1 MPGRLGQD
9 AKCSSFKVHFVKM
22 NCSHVICI
30 MNRPRR
36 RDYVRRTEEMGFFRK
51 KESHESRSSS
61 MSYAMRWKQEHLRQI
76 SVIGLLAIAVVLI
89 ILIWSY
95 SQNNKKIYLVVDGQ
109 SQKIE
114 TRHSLVNQVLEEQS
128 IVLGPEDAV
137 SRPLASSIQDG
148 NRIVIVR
155 AVPVNV
161 SVDGT
166 SKVHFTTKDSV
177 QETIEELG
185 VTMGQEDKITPALT
199 SKVSANLDI
208 KIVRVTKHKV
218 QTKESVPFTV
228 VKTSDNTL
236 LKGKTKVV
244 APGSEGV
251 VVHNIEKVYEDGKF
265 VSKQWLGKEVEKAAS
280 PKVVAVGTK
289 KPTAVASA
297 SISRTSNAVNISGL
311 TTKGG
316 VSFKY
321 KKVLKNVTLTAYSA
335 EEDGIG
341 TKTASGT
348 RVTEGRTIAVDKSV
362 VPLGWWVYIE
372 GIGFRKAED
381 TGGAIK
387 GNKMDVYYD
396 SLKSAKNF
404 GRKKGRTVYVIGP
417 TKPEL
422 N

>member
-1 MPGRLGQD
+1 
-9 AKCSSFKVHFVKM
+9 
-22 NCSHVICI
+22 
-30 MNRPRR
+30 
-36 RDYVRRTEEMGFFRK
+36 MGIFRN

-76 SVIGLLAIAVVLI
+76 SVVGILSIAVVLI
-89 ILIWSY
+89 ILIWFY
-95 SQNNKKIYLVVDGQ
+95 SQSNKKVYLVVDGQ
-109 SQKIE
+109 SQQIE
-114 TRHSLVNQVLEEQS
+114 TRKSLVNQVLEEQS
-128 IVLGPEDAV
+128 IVLKPEDNV
-137 SRPLASSIQDG
+137 SHSLASSIQDG
-148 NRIVIVR
+148 DRIVIHR
-155 AVPVNV
+155 AVPVKV

-166 SKVHFTTKDSV
+166 TKTHFTTQDSV
-177 QETIEELG
+177 RKAIEELG
-185 VTMGQEDKITPALT
+185 VTLGQEDKVTPVLD
-199 SKVSANLDI
+199 SKVSANLNI
-208 KIVRVTKHKV
+208 KVVRVTRHKI
-218 QTKESVPFTV
+218 QTTQNVPFTV
-228 VKTSDNTL
+228 VKTSDKNL
-236 LKGKTKVV
+236 LKGTTKVMF
-244 APGSEGV
+244 PGSEGV

-265 VSKQWLGKEVEKAAS
+265 VSKHWLGKEVKKAAS

-297 SISRTSNAVNISGL
+297 SISRSANAVNISGL

-341 TKTASGT
+341 TRTASGT
-348 RVTEGRTIAVDKSV
+348 RVAEGRTIAVDKDV

-372 GIGFRKAED
+372 GVGFRKAED

-387 GNKMDVYYD
+387 GHKMDVYYD

>member
-1 MPGRLGQD
+1 
-9 AKCSSFKVHFVKM
+9 
-22 NCSHVICI
+22 
-30 MNRPRR
+30 
-36 RDYVRRTEEMGFFRK
+36 MGIFRNE
-51 KESHESRSSS
+51 ESHESRSSS

-76 SVIGLLAIAVVLI
+76 SVVGILSIAVVLI
-89 ILIWSY
+89 ILIWFY
-95 SQNNKKIYLVVDGQ
+95 SQSNKKVYLVVDGQ
-109 SQKIE
+109 SQQIE
-114 TRHSLVNQVLEEQS
+114 TRKSLVNQVLEEQS
-128 IVLGPEDAV
+128 IVLKPEDNV
-137 SRPLASSIQDG
+137 SHSLASSIQDG
-148 NRIVIVR
+148 DRIVIHR
-155 AVPVNV
+155 AVPVKV

-166 SKVHFTTKDSV
+166 TKTHFTTQDSV
-177 QETIEELG
+177 RKAIEELG
-185 VTMGQEDKITPALT
+185 VTLGQEDKVTPALD
-199 SKVSANLDI
+199 SKISANLNI
-208 KIVRVTKHKV
+208 KVVRVTRHKI
-218 QTKESVPFTV
+218 QTTQNVPFTV
-228 VKTSDNTL
+228 VKTSDKNL
-236 LKGKTKVV
+236 LKGTTKVMF
-244 APGSEGV
+244 PGSEGV

-265 VSKQWLGKEVEKAAS
+265 VSKHWLGKEVKKAAS

-297 SISRTSNAVNISGL
+297 SISRSANAVNISGL

-341 TKTASGT
+341 TRTASGT
-348 RVTEGRTIAVDKSV
+348 RVAEGRTIAVDKDV

-387 GNKMDVYYD
+387 GHKMDVYYD